1 MITDLTPYRKY
12 VDKFDLT
19 EDQKLELVN
28 ALSTIVETIYDKV
41 LGINQMPLKN
51 REVDSPKRNV
61 KMRGEHEKCSG
72 A

>member
-41 LGINQMPLKN
+41 LGVNQMTLKN
-51 REVDSPKRNV
+51 REVDSPKRSV
-61 KMRGEHEKCSG
+61 KIRGEHEKCSG